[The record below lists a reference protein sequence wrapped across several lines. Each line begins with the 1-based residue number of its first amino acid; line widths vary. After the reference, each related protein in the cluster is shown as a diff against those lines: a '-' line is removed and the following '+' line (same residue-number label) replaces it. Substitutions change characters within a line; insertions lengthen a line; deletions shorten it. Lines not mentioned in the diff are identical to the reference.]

1 MNASV
6 TWILGPLLAAGLH
19 VAPPLGSLP
28 AFAQVPADT
37 TQARS
42 TLGELRDRVEA
53 RYRVLPVR
61 EGIVLIPTVGEAD
74 VQAIELARETIALDG
89 QPVTAAELRQVVGED
104 ADDIVRLSFLDPGER
119 RVLFGLGELPDA
131 AVGPADSVPATEANR
146 ESATGTSDGEDE
158 DGGSAAR
165 VDVDVDVGD
174 GGDRVRIGG
183 SVRVHLDEVISGDVV
198 AVGGSVRVDGRV
210 LGDVVAVAGSVRL
223 GPDARI
229 EGDVVSVGGRVDRA
243 PGSSIGGTVEE
254 VDFGLPAWTGRPQ
267 FHAPPMFEGLGGL
280 VSTTAT
286 IVFLMLLAALVY
298 LVAAGP
304 VERMERKLEAGVT
317 RAALVGLAAQLL
329 FLPALALIT
338 ILLVIS
344 IIGIPLL
351 IAIPFALLAL
361 IVGTLA
367 GFTAVAKWLG
377 QVAEERFGWAHA
389 NPYITIAVGVG
400 IVMAASFFGSAL
412 GLVGGPLDAF
422 SIVLRIFGFLVQYAA
437 WTIGF
442 GVLVLRLFEVRRNGR
457 SPAHEAPPEAGEA
470 PALTTGGGERSP
482 AEGPPPPPDSPSSGT
497 ES

>member
-1 MNASV
+1 MNTFA
-6 TWILGPLLAAGLH
+6 TWVLGPLLAAGLH
-19 VAPPLGSLP
+19 LAPPVGALP
-28 AFAQVPADT
+28 AFAQAPADT
-37 TQARS
+37 IQARS

-119 RVLFGLGELPDA
+119 RVLFGLGELPDP
-131 AVGPADSVPATEANR
+131 AVGPADSAPATEANG
-146 ESATGTSDGEDE
+146 ESAVDAADDEDE
-158 DGGSAAR
+158 EGRSAAR
-165 VDVDVDVGD
+165 VDVDVDASD

-183 SVRVHLDEVISGDVV
+183 SVRVHADEVISGDVV
-198 AVGGSVRVDGRV
+198 AVGGSARVDGRV
-210 LGDVVAVAGSVRL
+210 RGDVVAVAGSVRL
-223 GPDARI
+223 GPGARI
-229 EGDVVSVGGRVDRA
+229 DGDVVSVGGRVERA
-243 PGSSIGGTVEE
+243 PGSSVGGAVEE
-254 VDFGLPAWTGRPQ
+254 VDFGLPVWSGRPHFQ
-267 FHAPPMFEGLGGL
+267 APPVFEGLGGL

-286 IVFLMLLAALVY
+286 IGFLILLAALVY

-304 VERMERKLEAGVT
+304 VERMERNLEAGLT
-317 RAALVGLAAQLL
+317 RPALVGLVSQLL

-361 IVGTLA
+361 IVGTLV

-377 QVAEERFGWAHA
+377 RAAEERFGWAHA

-400 IVMAASFFGSAL
+400 LVMAASFFGSAL
-412 GLVGGPLDAF
+412 GLVGGPLDVF
-422 SIVLRIFGFLVQYAA
+422 SIVLQIIGFLVQYAA

-457 SPAHEAPPEAGEA
+457 SPKHDAT
-470 PALTTGGGERSP
+470 PATGGGEGSP
-482 AEGPPPPPDSPSSGT
+482 GGSPPPPPDSLPSPT
-497 ES
+497 DP

>member
-1 MNASV
+1 MNTFV
-6 TWILGPLLAAGLH
+6 TWVLGPLLAVGLH
-19 VAPPLGSLP
+19 LAPPLGALP
-28 AFAQVPADT
+28 AFAQAPADT
-37 TQARS
+37 IQARS

-119 RVLFGLGELPDA
+119 RVLFGLGELPDP
-131 AVGPADSVPATEANR
+131 AVGPADAAPTTEAKG
-146 ESATGTSDGEDE
+146 ESAVDDADDEDE
-158 DGGSAAR
+158 EGRSAAR
-165 VDVDVDVGD
+165 VDVDVDASD
-174 GGDRVRIGG
+174 GDRVRIGG
-183 SVRVHLDEVISGDVV
+183 SVRVHTDEVIDGDVV
-198 AVGGSVRVDGRV
+198 AVGGSARVDGRV
-210 LGDVVAVAGSVRL
+210 RGDVVAVAGSVRL

-229 EGDVVSVGGRVDRA
+229 DGDVVSVGGSVERA

-254 VDFGLPAWTGRPQ
+254 VDFGLPAWSGRPHFQ
-267 FHAPPMFEGLGGL
+267 APPVFEGLGGL

-286 IVFLMLLAALVY
+286 IVFLMLLAALVH

-304 VERMERKLEAGVT
+304 VERMERNLEAGVT
-317 RAALVGLAAQLL
+317 RAALVGLVAQLL

-377 QVAEERFGWAHA
+377 RAAEERFGWAHA

-400 IVMAASFFGSAL
+400 LVMAASFFGSAL

-422 SIVLRIFGFLVQYAA
+422 SIVLQIIGFLVQYAA

-457 SPAHEAPPEAGEA
+457 SPAHEAPPA
-470 PALTTGGGERSP
+470 TGGTP
-482 AEGPPPPPDSPSSGT
+482 APTAGGREGAPGEGPSSPSDSSPPGT
-497 ES
+497 EP